1 VPRGK
6 FDLSRLLVVVQA
18 ALEVEAF
25 VFLLHDFHAGDFWR
39 VFLPLATH
47 CLATAL
53 LAFGFVRRW
62 DFRRPSD
69 RAWAVVGMCMT
80 LPLPLFGYL
89 GFVVL
94 FAMSE
99 TGSRNRGE
107 LLRDFQEYIAY
118 DPSILADTARRAKA
132 DDQFVF
138 QEVDVSPLRDILSG
152 GDIALKR
159 GAILSLARV
168 PRREAVDL
176 LKGALTDESREIR
189 YYASTA
195 LSDMEREFND
205 RIFRLVR
212 EVERAPTAVER
223 HVDLACTVLDYSET
237 GLLDE
242 GMVRYFLEVGL
253 RALDKAVLVAPQ
265 DARVAFHAG
274 RTHHRLGDLPAA
286 EASLLRLQDLA
297 PDDLQAGILLAQVEF
312 ELGRKDAVHA
322 LLKTLRARHPDDPH
336 VLDLAHVLVPEAGTP

>member
-1 VPRGK
+1 MPRGK
-6 FDLSRLLVVVQA
+6 IDLSRMLVVVQA

-39 VFLPLATH
+39 VFLPLAAH

-69 RAWAVVGMCMT
+69 RAWAVVGMCLT

-99 TGSRNRGE
+99 AGTPARGE

-118 DPSILADTARRAKA
+118 DPSILPDASRRMEGV
-132 DDQFVF
+132 DLFVL
-138 QEVDVSPLRDILSG
+138 QEVDVSPLRDILAG

-159 GAILSLARV
+159 GAVLSLARV
-168 PRREAVDL
+168 PRREAVNL

-212 EVERAPTAVER
+212 EVERAPTAVDR
-223 HVDLACTVLDYSET
+223 HFELACTVLDYSDT

-265 DARVAFHAG
+265 DARIVFTAG
-274 RTHHRLGDLPAA
+274 RIHHRLGDLPAA
-286 EASLLRLQDLA
+286 RASLSRHRELA
-297 PDDLQAGILLAQVEF
+297 PDDVQAGILLAQVEF
-312 ELGRKDAVHA
+312 ELGRMDDVHA
-322 LLKTLRARHPDDPH
+322 LLKTLKTRHPDDQRVH
-336 VLDLAHVLVPEAGTP
+336 DLAQVLVPEVATA